1 MNKPNRWVV
10 IGTAATVAGFAAGV
24 ATTGGA
30 RGIDLNDPIVLEEVA
45 ERRAPLTVDNRLAPV
60 DLGESAD
67 SGASA
72 DSEDSGD
79 PVVSADS
86 VDSVD
91 SAASAD
97 SPASADSSASAD
109 SD

>member
-1 MNKPNRWVV
+1 MHKPNRWVV

-45 ERRAPLTVDNRLAPV
+45 ERTAPLTVDDRLAPV

-72 DSEDSGD
+72 DSVDSGD
-79 PVVSADS
+79 SVASA
-86 VDSVD
+86 DSVD